1 MASVAPKVGRQLSF
15 TRKVWNAFH
24 EWYINACGYRQL
36 GLRKGDL
43 LNEDDPDVIEA
54 IKRLPSEE
62 FNLRQFRVKRAL
74 DLSMKHQILPKDLW
88 TTKEEDTMY
97 LQPYIDQIKK
107 EKLEREMWD
116 HQ

>member
-1 MASVAPKVGRQLSF
+1 LWDIRCYFS
-15 TRKVWNAFH
+15 
-24 EWYINACGYRQL
+24 

-43 LNEDDPDVIEA
+43 LNEDDPDVMEA

-74 DLSMKHQILPKDLW
+74 DLSMKHQILPKDQW

-97 LQPYIDQIKK
+97 LQPYLDLIKK
-107 EKLEREMWD
+107 EKLERQMWD

>member
-1 MASVAPKVGRQLSF
+1 MWHIYFYFS
-15 TRKVWNAFH
+15 
-24 EWYINACGYRQL
+24 

-74 DLSMKHQILPKDLW
+74 DLSMKHQILPKDQW
-88 TTKEEDTMY
+88 TTKEEVNFTLIFD
-97 LQPYIDQIKK
+97 LVIDHLK
-107 EKLEREMWD
+107 ESFLTSLFTFFLINIQLCAAKASC
-116 HQ
+116 